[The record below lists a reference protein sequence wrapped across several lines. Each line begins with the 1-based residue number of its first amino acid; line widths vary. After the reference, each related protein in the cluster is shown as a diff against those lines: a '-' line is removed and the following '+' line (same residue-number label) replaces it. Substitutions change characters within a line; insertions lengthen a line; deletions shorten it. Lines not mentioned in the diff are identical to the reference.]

1 MGLSDLSKQLDDR
14 KSSNKEQPYSMGRQT
29 VRKARPDL
37 TDKDFQASI
46 KLKTMPAVIWL
57 EVEFPKVFVDEIN
70 DYIDTTVMEKNEDYS
85 NRLVGQLKTEKSA
98 QLDFPLKG
106 TETGEQFKKVLENLG
121 MSFIQKPYGRMSSV
135 ECFEAWTVH
144 SYAGDYNPLH
154 DHGVHT
160 GSGLSCIFYLK
171 VPDETRGSGVLQF
184 LSGQSK
190 HMSDFTHCSR
200 RDADNFVVDPVEGDL
215 FLFPSA
221 MLHYVEPNEV
231 DFDRISIAFN
241 HEFQYKDEG
250 RLNSCPNVRPS
261 FDDAMVFG
269 VNPDDG
275 NLIYPK

>member
-1 MGLSDLSKQLDDR
+1 MFIPMFSWNVFKVNLVELELISERQMFAMQQECYTMRKNDPVGRARFNNGSGWQSNDGVNERPIFQSLLNGVETVFDNEVFPFYMG
-14 KSSNKEQPYSMGRQT
+14 KESR
-29 VRKARPDL
+29 DC
-37 TDKDFQASI
+37 
-46 KLKTMPAVIWL
+46 KLQHGNYWVN
-57 EVEFPKVFVDEIN
+57 IN
-70 DYIDTTVMEKNEDYS
+70 Y
-85 NRLVGQLKTEKSA
+85 Q
-98 QLDFPLKG
+98 
-106 TETGEQFKKVLENLG
+106 
-121 MSFIQKPYGRMSSV
+121 
-135 ECFEAWTVH
+135 H
-144 SYAGDYNPLH
+144 SYNN
-154 DHGVHT
+154 VHT
-160 GSGLSCIFYLK
+160 HPGCWYSGVFYLK

>member
-1 MGLSDLSKQLDDR
+1 MG
-14 KSSNKEQPYSMGRQT
+14 KESE
-29 VRKARPDL
+29 DC
-37 TDKDFQASI
+37 
-46 KLKTMPAVIWL
+46 KLHHGNYWVN
-57 EVEFPKVFVDEIN
+57 IN
-70 DYIDTTVMEKNEDYS
+70 Y
-85 NRLVGQLKTEKSA
+85 Q
-98 QLDFPLKG
+98 
-106 TETGEQFKKVLENLG
+106 
-121 MSFIQKPYGRMSSV
+121 
-135 ECFEAWTVH
+135 H
-144 SYAGDYNPLH
+144 SYNN
-154 DHGVHT
+154 VHT
-160 GSGLSCIFYLK
+160 HPGCWYSGVFYLK
-171 VPDETRGSGVLQF
+171 VPEETRGSGVLQF
-184 LSGQSK
+184 LSGQSR